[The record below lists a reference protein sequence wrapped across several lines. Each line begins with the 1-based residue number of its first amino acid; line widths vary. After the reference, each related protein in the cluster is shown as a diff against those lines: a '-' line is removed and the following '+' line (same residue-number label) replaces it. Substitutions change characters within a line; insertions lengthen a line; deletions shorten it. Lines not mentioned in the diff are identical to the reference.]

1 MHVLQKNADFEIF
14 RIFVKKLA
22 DPLDSISSFEKI
34 FDTKCDFWI
43 FKSLKF
49 CMICDWLEVKKL
61 TIHQFLIGNV
71 AINERKPLKIFSKY
85 FQLIC
90 YNSSAVGGASEKRF

>member
-14 RIFVKKLA
+14 WIFVKKLA
-22 DPLDSISSFEKI
+22 DPLDLIFSFEKI
-34 FDTKCDFWI
+34 FDIKCDFWV

-61 TIHQFLIGNV
+61 TIHQFLNGDV
-71 AINERKPLKIFSKY
+71 AIYERKPLKIFSKY
-85 FQLIC
+85 VQLIC
-90 YNSSAVGGASEKRF
+90 